1 MHRDDWLGFSRTAVA
16 VAVAVVAATAAMP
29 VLAQNTTSGINGIVT
44 DAEGKPVA
52 GASVTIVHIESGSSS
67 SVTTDAAGRYSARG
81 LRTGGPYTVTI
92 SKGGQTEKKE
102 GLFLSLA
109 ETLAYDAQIG
119 AAAQVVTVTG
129 RGISDK
135 FNRNSM
141 GAGTSIGARELA
153 GLASIQ
159 RSLQDYARTD
169 PRISQT
175 DKERGQITAGGQHY
189 RYNSITIDSVTT
201 NDTFGLE
208 DNNLPTKKQP
218 ISIDAIQ
225 AVQINLSNYDL
236 TQKGYTGANINAV
249 TKSGTNDLHGSL
261 YYVWRDDSLVGKR
274 YNNQNQTYSAA
285 PVFKEDTKGFTLG
298 GPIIK
303 DKLFFFASYEEFAST
318 KTSPDFGPAGSASPN
333 VGISTTAVNN
343 AISTASSAWGFDAG
357 SITVPTGVALTV
369 KDTLLKLDWN
379 ITNDHRANLRYTKTE
394 QTEPFFPNV
403 SATSLSLSSHWY
415 NQIKETES
423 LVGQWFADW
432 TPNFSTE
439 LKFSKREYASQPF
452 SVNGTRLPAI
462 GLRFSGALPPDAV
475 SGTASGNRFLNFGTE
490 LSRHQN
496 VLATE
501 TQDAYF
507 AGTLTLGAHE
517 IKAGGDFS
525 KNDIYNSFLQNVN
538 GNYTFACENSS
549 TTFTYNN
556 PSLAGGINCATASS
570 ALVEAAVVENFQRG
584 RPTSYTVQLPQAGRT
599 LNDAIAIWRY
609 STAGLFVQD
618 TWRVN
623 KSFNVMA
630 GVRYDQMNV
639 PTKPVANAAASA
651 PIGAADP
658 VTGRATGGFGRDNTE
673 TLDGSSLIQP
683 RVGFNWNLGGEEQRR
698 MQLRGGVGLF
708 QGAAPNVWLS
718 NPFSNNGTAVATFTC
733 GSVAT
738 CASSGA
744 VFNPNPATQ
753 PRLTGVIPAAN
764 VDFASSNLEQPS
776 VWKAN
781 LAFETELPE
790 IPLLGGLVASAEYL
804 HTRTNSALY
813 YKHLNL
819 GAPTRTGPDGRPLF
833 WAPSG
838 YQANCWS
845 SGTAVTPTG
854 AGCASATAR
863 IRGLANP
870 SFNNVFVAENTDKGY
885 ADTVTL
891 SISRPAQQGFGWSL
905 AYTAMR
911 AKEVSPITSST
922 SGSNWGLRNSFDP
935 NEETLQNSNYLIK
948 DRVNVSLTWSKAFW
962 GNNRTSFGL
971 FYEGRKGRPYSWTYI
986 NDINGDGQGGND
998 LMYIPSAPG
1007 SGQVTFV
1014 GGAAEEA
1021 RFWDVV
1027 NSNTALTAARGGV
1040 VGRNN
1045 HYAPWVNN
1053 VDVRFS
1059 QELPGFMKD
1068 HKVSVT
1074 FDILNFG
1081 NLLNKK
1087 WGRIEEIGFPSN
1099 RSFVNYNGMDSAGR
1113 YIYSLGTTESAVV
1126 RQASNESQW
1135 QVQATLRYTF

>member
-1 MHRDDWLGFSRTAVA
+1 MNHPEWLGFSRTAVA
-16 VAVAVVAATAAMP
+16 VAVAAVAGLAAAP
-29 VLAQNTTSGINGIVT
+29 ALAQNTTSGINGVVT
-44 DAEGKPVA
+44 GADGKPSA
-52 GASVTIVHIESGSSS
+52 GASVTIVHVESGSSTT
-67 SVTTDAAGRYSARG
+67 VTTDAAGRYSARG
-81 LRTGGPYTVTI
+81 LRAGGPYTVTI
-92 SKGGQTEKKE
+92 SKGGQSEKKD
-102 GLFLSLA
+102 GIFLSLA
-109 ETLAYDAQIG
+109 ETFAYDAQVGGGTQTI
-119 AAAQVVTVTG
+119 TVTG
-129 RGISDK
+129 RGVSDK
-135 FNRNSM
+135 FNRNNM
-141 GAGTSIGARELA
+141 GTGTNLGARELN

-159 RSLQDYARTD
+159 RNLQDYARTD

-175 DKERGQITAGGQHY
+175 DKERGQITAGGQHF

-249 TKSGTNDLHGSL
+249 TKSGTNDFRGSV
-261 YYVWRDDSLVGKR
+261 YYVWRDDNLVGKR
-274 YNNQNQTYSAA
+274 YNNQNQTYVDA
-285 PVFKEDTKGFTLG
+285 PAFKEDTKGFTLG

-303 DKLFFFASYEEFAST
+303 DKLFFFASYEEFSSS
-318 KTSPDFGPAGSASPN
+318 KTSPDFGPAGSGSPN

-343 AISTASSAWGFDAG
+343 AISTANTTWGFDAG
-357 SITVPTGVALTV
+357 SITVPQGVALDV

-379 ITNDHRANLRYTKTE
+379 ISDNHRANLRYTKTE

-415 NQIKETES
+415 NQIKATES
-423 LVGQWFADW
+423 LVAQWFADW

-439 LKFSKREYASQPF
+439 LKFAQRDYASQPF

-475 SGTASGNRFLNFGTE
+475 AGTSGGNRFLNFGTE

-496 VLATE
+496 VLSTD

-517 IKAGGDFS
+517 IKAGADYS
-525 KNDIYNSFLQNVN
+525 KNEIYNSFLQNVN
-538 GNYTFACENSS
+538 GNYTFACENS
-549 TTFTYNN
+549 TATLTYTN
-556 PSLAGGINCATASS
+556 PLLAGGITCNTASS
-570 ALVEAAVVENFQRG
+570 ALVEAAIVENFQRG
-584 RPTSYTVQLPQAGRT
+584 RPSSYTVQLPQTGRT
-599 LNDAIAIWRY
+599 LEDAIAIWSY
-609 STAGLFVQD
+609 STVGLFVQD
-618 TWRVN
+618 TWRVSKN
-623 KSFNVMA
+623 FNVM
-630 GVRYDQMNV
+630 GGLRYDQMSV

-651 PIGAADP
+651 AIGTPDP
-658 VTGRATGGFGRDNTE
+658 VTGRATGGFGRSNTE
-673 TLDGSSLIQP
+673 TLDGSSLVQP
-683 RVGFNWNLGGEEQRR
+683 RIGFNWNLGGDAERR

-708 QGAAPNVWLS
+708 QGAAANVWLS

-733 GSVAT
+733 GSITT
-738 CASSGA
+738 CATAGA
-744 VFNPNPATQ
+744 VFNPNPGSQ

-764 VDFASSNLEQPS
+764 VDFASSELEQPS

-781 LAFETELPE
+781 LAFETELPA
-790 IPLLGGLVASAEYL
+790 IPFLGGLVASAEYM
-804 HTRTNSALY
+804 HTQTNSAIY

-819 GAPTRTGPDGRPLF
+819 GAPTRTGIDGRPLF

-845 SGTAVTPTG
+845 NGNAVTPTG
-854 AGCASATAR
+854 AGCASSTAR
-863 IRGLANP
+863 IRGLANVN
-870 SFNNVFVAENTDKGY
+870 FNNVFLAENTDKGY

-905 AYTAMR
+905 AYTAQR

-922 SGSNWGLRNSFDP
+922 SGSNWGLRNIFDP
-935 NEETLQNSNYLIK
+935 NEDALQNSNYLIK
-948 DRVNVSLTWSKAFW
+948 DRVNVALTWSKAFW
-962 GNNRTSFGL
+962 GNNRTSVGL

-986 NDINGDGQGGND
+986 NDINGDGQNGND
-998 LMYIPSAPG
+998 LMYIPSGPG

-1021 RFWDVV
+1021 RFWAVV
-1027 NSNTALTAARGGV
+1027 DANPALARAKGGV

-1045 HYAPWVNN
+1045 QYAPWVNN
-1053 VDVRFS
+1053 VDVRLS

-1068 HKVSVT
+1068 HKVSFT

-1099 RSFVNYNGMDSAGR
+1099 RSFVNYNGVDSAGR

-1126 RQASNESQW
+1126 RQAANESQW